1 MPASL
6 SPNVHRILREDL
18 GFQGVI
24 MTDDLSMD
32 AIKDYTEDREAA
44 VLAVLAGNDMIIGS
58 AYAEQIPAV
67 IAAVQNGEI
76 DEAVIDEAVIRI
88 LLWKISLGLIE

>member
-1 MPASL
+1 
-6 SPNVHRILREDL
+6 
-18 GFQGVI
+18 

-32 AIKDYTEDREAA
+32 AIKDYTGDQEAA

-67 IAAVQNGEI
+67 IAAVQNGKI
-76 DEAVIDEAVIRI
+76 DEAVIDEAVVRI